1 MKGLIMDNISQIDL
15 AVGLDLEQLK
25 RDKNRAEALVRQ
37 LTEVNRK
44 IETNF
49 EIKLL
54 NEKEIRAYAKTLMSS
69 IQSDFNKALKE
80 QEKESR
86 DSINRRYKVE
96 EQLFIKHSNYLSQL
110 QEKINKE
117 TNQSIKKA
125 LQERYDL
132 ANKANFTSEA
142 ELSKFKGKTEKLI
155 AWTRKEAN
163 EEVSIKRA
171 KNNTIRQLE
180 EKLAGETRAIYRKS
194 YQDRIQYINILP

>member
-69 IQSDFNKALKE
+69 IQS
-80 QEKESR
+80 
-86 DSINRRYKVE
+86 
-96 EQLFIKHSNYLSQL
+96 
-110 QEKINKE
+110 
-117 TNQSIKKA
+117 
-125 LQERYDL
+125 
-132 ANKANFTSEA
+132 
-142 ELSKFKGKTEKLI
+142 SK
-155 AWTRKEAN
+155 
-163 EEVSIKRA
+163 
-171 KNNTIRQLE
+171 
-180 EKLAGETRAIYRKS
+180 
-194 YQDRIQYINILP
+194 